1 MTLDYKNIT
10 NAKGKSLAVVSNG
23 QADIVAIENQG
34 YANLKYRRYVFF
46 VNKTFFVLVDEGI
59 GTASGTVNL
68 NFNLCEGEN
77 EVVVSAD
84 KNGAHTNFAD
94 GNNMI
99 MRTFGNENL
108 TTLPFSGKVSYAPGI
123 EFNRKAYSVN
133 MTKSAG
139 QTARY
144 ITVLYPGTQT
154 SNIQINATFT
164 QPFQETGVA
173 LDVNIDGKTYN
184 LNCNL

>member
-1 MTLDYKNIT
+1 MTLDNKNIT
-10 NAKGKSLAVVSNG
+10 NAKGKSLAVVSNS
-23 QADIVAIENQG
+23 QAEIVATENQG
-34 YANLKYRRYVFF
+34 YANLKHRRYVFF
-46 VNKTFFVLVDEGI
+46 VNKAFFVLVDEGI
-59 GTASGTVNL
+59 GAAAGTVNL

-77 EVVVSAD
+77 EVIVSTD
-84 KNGAHTNFAD
+84 KNGAHTNFSD

-99 MRTFGNENL
+99 MRTFGSESL
-108 TTLPFSGKVSYAPGI
+108 TTLPFNGKVSYAPGI
-123 EFNRKAYSVN
+123 EFNRKAYTVN

-144 ITVLYPGTQT
+144 ITVLYPT
-154 SNIQINATFT
+154 SQASTTQINASFT

-173 LDVNIDGKTYN
+173 LEVNIDGKTYN